1 MHEGPFRR
9 HYCIVCVPAAAASGD
24 VGGGILASIPSLP
37 SSSSRPSARSS
48 SGSSTAKTRRTSS
61 RSSAPSPG
69 VTVKNDGSTRRLR
82 LEDEDTSTATV
93 AGRPRSV
100 RETGTSNAKAK
111 AQRSAGESRS
121 RQATKS
127 STSKR
132 RPPVAPAPVVSSSSQ
147 NPTDRRK
154 ATKSSTSTSSNASS
168 ATRKRSQKAT
178 PTGAAIASRQK
189 QQRTA
194 PTPSLK
200 VSAKENVD
208 DAAAASDDVLGAHAE
223 GTQKADA
230 GAGASNQDVGGDVT
244 ATVATDGSATG
255 GNGEVDGATGT
266 CSKSSKGS
274 DSDDAPGTTTKD
286 TEKEPEQP
294 EAMSA
299 NSTNPTTNS
308 TATTDADCTSPTK
321 ARTFTTNSKGN
332 RGGLPPKP
340 VSSATASATGTSIMN
355 SAIASK
361 RKAVPSKSGG
371 GGKPPTPRSA
381 SSGSSGGRT
390 KPPTISA
397 GMPTASTAPGAVRNG
412 KPPTPRSRSI
422 AGNTSAGD
430 DDESTAGAAVAA
442 TGATSTKRTTFLSG
456 YNLDCTKTS
465 SLLDL
470 PDPPT
475 PEDDDGDGDGSSLQD
490 RKAKRRRRMSTGT
503 AAFGSRRNIGTPGGG
518 NGMGTDD
525 GANLGNRSTSGKGDG
540 VPVGAAAPRSIVF
553 DDLST
558 RSCRDSGKGQR
569 RKVRNS
575 LCHVPSPAETSSMPS
590 STVAG
595 NSTVNDDGDFKS
607 QNEKPAHSTS
617 TDADANQDLDDKPS
631 PVEKGGICFDD
642 DNDDDDDDNDATDDD
657 GVAKKRRKKQQ
668 QRSSRSKKRQS
679 VFLPSDLMHL
689 SSASGRQSGVGA
701 SIEGN
706 DANEF
711 YSDLLSYKA
720 SATSTASADS
730 SMSLCSNASIGS
742 NVDANDGKVT
752 ATEQPS
758 ALCED
763 PNTSNLLLKAVR
775 EICSLPESKR
785 YDSDQAGV
793 VELLGG
799 YPYIPPAEKERMK
812 VSKSRNE
819 DAKKMAA
826 GEKGDGNDL
835 NWTFS
840 PSTPGPKPADDPP
853 MSPVDPIAAT
863 LEKRRELILTL
874 GPVVER
880 MEAKRKEDTEAAR
893 QATGCR
899 VSRTKKGRYKYY
911 DLDTGNEVSPEEYKR
926 RYFAMISGNHGGD
939 QDQSSDPAPSPE
951 AQAEMEEENAT
962 VAKETDSGDT
972 RDLQDEG
979 PDQESSTHDMSIDED
994 GDDMDIS
1001 LMSMQ
1006 DVEDVVSK
1014 DAIAE
1019 EASNE
1024 ASNENDSLNI
1034 EPNAS
1039 STEMRGG
1046 DEVEAEEEKVA
1057 SPAPGKPNQPSSPS
1071 SADFILPL
1079 PDRDDPDTDPQ
1090 IAAAER
1096 RLWSDIDAALARY
1109 SRDVISIRAAR
1120 KMGFNLSQTA
1130 ESP

>member
-1 MHEGPFRR
+1 M
-9 HYCIVCVPAAAASGD
+9 S
-24 VGGGILASIPSLP
+24 
-37 SSSSRPSARSS
+37 
-48 SGSSTAKTRRTSS
+48 
-61 RSSAPSPG
+61 
-69 VTVKNDGSTRRLR
+69 
-82 LEDEDTSTATV
+82 
-93 AGRPRSV
+93 
-100 RETGTSNAKAK
+100 
-111 AQRSAGESRS
+111 
-121 RQATKS
+121 
-127 STSKR
+127 
-132 RPPVAPAPVVSSSSQ
+132 
-147 NPTDRRK
+147 
-154 ATKSSTSTSSNASS
+154 
-168 ATRKRSQKAT
+168 
-178 PTGAAIASRQK
+178 TGAA
-189 QQRTA
+189 
-194 PTPSLK
+194 
-200 VSAKENVD
+200 
-208 DAAAASDDVLGAHAE
+208 
-223 GTQKADA
+223 
-230 GAGASNQDVGGDVT
+230 
-244 ATVATDGSATG
+244 
-255 GNGEVDGATGT
+255 
-266 CSKSSKGS
+266 
-274 DSDDAPGTTTKD
+274 
-286 TEKEPEQP
+286 
-294 EAMSA
+294 
-299 NSTNPTTNS
+299 
-308 TATTDADCTSPTK
+308 
-321 ARTFTTNSKGN
+321 
-332 RGGLPPKP
+332 
-340 VSSATASATGTSIMN
+340 
-355 SAIASK
+355 
-361 RKAVPSKSGG
+361 
-371 GGKPPTPRSA
+371 
-381 SSGSSGGRT
+381 
-390 KPPTISA
+390 
-397 GMPTASTAPGAVRNG
+397 
-412 KPPTPRSRSI
+412 
-422 AGNTSAGD
+422 
-430 DDESTAGAAVAA
+430 
-442 TGATSTKRTTFLSG
+442 
-456 YNLDCTKTS
+456 
-465 SLLDL
+465 
-470 PDPPT
+470 
-475 PEDDDGDGDGSSLQD
+475 
-490 RKAKRRRRMSTGT
+490 
-503 AAFGSRRNIGTPGGG
+503 AFGSSRRNIGTPGGG
-518 NGMGTDD
+518 NGMGTGDD
-525 GANLGNRSTSGKGDG
+525 ANLGNRSTSGRGDG
-540 VPVGAAAPRSIVF
+540 VTVGAAAPRSIVF

-558 RSCRDSGKGQR
+558 KARRDSGKGQR

-595 NSTVNDDGDFKS
+595 NSTVDDDADFNS
-607 QNEKPAHSTS
+607 QNEKPTHSTS
-617 TDADANQDLDDKPS
+617 TDADTNQDVDDKPS

-642 DNDDDDDDNDATDDD
+642 DDDDDDDDNDATGDDSMT
-657 GVAKKRRKKQQ
+657 KKRRKKQ

-752 ATEQPS
+752 AAEQPS

-763 PNTSNLLLKAVR
+763 PNTSNLLLQAVR

-799 YPYIPPAEKERMK
+799 YPYIPPAEKERLK
-812 VSKSRNE
+812 VSKSRNK
-819 DAKKMAA
+819 DAKKMTA

-939 QDQSSDPAPSPE
+939 QDQSSDPAPSPD
-951 AQAEMEEENAT
+951 AQAKMEEENAA

-979 PDQESSTHDMSIDED
+979 PDQESSTNDMSIDED

-1006 DVEDVVSK
+1006 DIEDVVSK
-1014 DAIAE
+1014 DAIVE
-1019 EASNE
+1019 EACNE

-1046 DEVEAEEEKVA
+1046 DEVEAEEEKVT
-1057 SPAPGKPNQPSSPS
+1057 SPAPGKPNQPSSSS

-1120 KMGFNLSQTA
+1120 KMGFTLSQTT

>member
-1 MHEGPFRR
+1 MRTRR
-9 HYCIVCVPAAAASGD
+9 SASPAAASGD

-37 SSSSRPSARSS
+37 SSSSRPSTKS
-48 SGSSTAKTRRTSS
+48 SGSTAKTRRTSS
-61 RSSAPSPG
+61 SSAAAAPLG
-69 VTVKNDGSTRRLR
+69 ETVKNDGSSTTRRLR
-82 LEDEDTSTATV
+82 LEDEDASTSSSTRNGTGKPCTSTK
-93 AGRPRSV
+93 
-100 RETGTSNAKAK
+100 SNAKTG

-147 NPTDRRK
+147 NPPDRRK
-154 ATKSSTSTSSNASS
+154 ARCTSASSNANS
-168 ATRKRSQKAT
+168 AACKNSQKAL
-178 PTGAAIASRQK
+178 PTVAIASRQK
-189 QQRTA
+189 QQRT
-194 PTPSLK
+194 TPSIK
-200 VSAKENVD
+200 VSTKENID
-208 DAAAASDDVLGAHAE
+208 DAAASDDVLGTHAE
-223 GTQKADA
+223 GSQKAGTDA
-230 GAGASNQDVGGDVT
+230 SVSNQNEGGD
-244 ATVATDGSATG
+244 G
-255 GNGEVDGATGT
+255 GEDGAT
-266 CSKSSKGS
+266 CSTRSKGPGS
-274 DSDDAPGTTTKD
+274 DDDAPDAITKD

-299 NSTNPTTNS
+299 NNNNVATTS
-308 TATTDADCTSPTK
+308 TAIADADCTSPTK
-321 ARTFTTNSKGN
+321 VRTSTTNSKGRPN

-340 VSSATASATGTSIMN
+340 VSSTTASATGIVN
-355 SAIASK
+355 SATTSK
-361 RKAVPSKSGG
+361 KKAGPSKSSG
-371 GGKPPTPRSA
+371 GGKPPTPRS
-381 SSGSSGGRT
+381 
-390 KPPTISA
+390 TISNCGRA
-397 GMPTASTAPGAVRNG
+397 KAPLPTASTPQGSGASGSAVRNG
-412 KPPTPRSRSI
+412 KPPTPRSSSSI
-422 AGNTSAGD
+422 AGNASAGD
-430 DDESTAGAAVAA
+430 DDKSAAGTAATA
-442 TGATSTKRTTFLSG
+442 TGATKRTTFLSG
-456 YNLDCTKTS
+456 YNLDCTETS

-475 PEDDDGDGDGSSLQD
+475 PGDDDDDRNGSSLQD
-490 RKAKRRRRMSTGT
+490 RKAKRRRRMSTGA
-503 AAFGSRRNIGTPGGG
+503 AAFGSRRNIGTPSGG
-518 NGMGTDD
+518 NGMRTGDD
-525 GANLGNRSTSGKGDG
+525 ASLDNRSTSGRGDG
-540 VPVGAAAPRSIVF
+540 VTVGAAAPRGIVF
-553 DDLST
+553 DDLSA
-558 RSCRDSGKGQR
+558 RARRDGGKGQR

-575 LCHVPSPAETSSMPS
+575 MCHVPSPAETSSTPS
-590 STVAG
+590 SIVAG
-595 NSTVNDDGDFKS
+595 NDTGTSYDDAEFDS
-607 QNEKPAHSTS
+607 QIEKPSALRSPDKES
-617 TDADANQDLDDKPS
+617 KNTDADKARDVDDKSS
-631 PVEKGGICFDD
+631 PAEKGGICFDD
-642 DNDDDDDDNDATDDD
+642 DDDDGDDDNDSTGDDNAT
-657 GVAKKRRKKQQ
+657 KKRRKKQQQ

-689 SSASGRQSGVGA
+689 SSASGRHSGVGGVGA

-706 DANEF
+706 GANEF

-730 SMSLCSNASIGS
+730 RMSLCSNASIGS
-742 NVDANDGKVT
+742 NVA
-752 ATEQPS
+752 EQPS
-758 ALCED
+758 ALCD
-763 PNTSNLLLKAVR
+763 VPSTSNLLLQAVR

-819 DAKKMAA
+819 DAKKVAA
-826 GEKGDGNDL
+826 GEKRDGNDL

-880 MEAKRKEDTEAAR
+880 MEAKRKEDTEAAK

-899 VSRTKKGRYKYY
+899 ASRTKKGRYKYY
-911 DLDTGNEVSPEEYKR
+911 DLETGNEVSPEEYKR
-926 RYFAMISGNHGGD
+926 RYFAMISGNRGGD
-939 QDQSSDPAPSPE
+939 QNQSSDPAPSPE
-951 AQAEMEEENAT
+951 VQGEIEGESAT
-962 VAKETDSGDT
+962 VAKKIDSGDT
-972 RDLQDEG
+972 RDLQEDG
-979 PDQESSTHDMSIDED
+979 PDQESTRSIHDVSIDED

-1014 DAIAE
+1014 DTVAE
-1019 EASNE
+1019 ESGKE
-1024 ASNENDSLNI
+1024 ASNENDSFNI
-1034 EPNAS
+1034 EPDAS
-1039 STEMRGG
+1039 STQMRG
-1046 DEVEAEEEKVA
+1046 DNEVEAEEEKVA
-1057 SPAPGKPNQPSSPS
+1057 SPAPGKPNQPSPSSSS

-1096 RLWSDIDAALARY
+1096 RLWSEIDAALARY

-1120 KMGFNLSQTA
+1120 KMGFTLSQTA